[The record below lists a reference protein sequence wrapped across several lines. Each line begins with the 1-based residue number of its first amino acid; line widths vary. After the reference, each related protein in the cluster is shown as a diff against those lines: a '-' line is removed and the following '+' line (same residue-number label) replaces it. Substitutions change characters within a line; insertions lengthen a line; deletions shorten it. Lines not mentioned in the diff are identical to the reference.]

1 MKGSILNFSIQ
12 NNTGVISGDDNQHYT
27 FNGADWRA
35 ERPPSRGDRVDFIVN
50 SAGEAS
56 DVYLAL
62 GNSIYLGEKISS
74 ELGKYSNLDQAEE
87 NYSSIDWF
95 VKCLTNYA
103 NFSGRARRK
112 EFWFFMLFC
121 VILGIIAEVI
131 DTVLGTEPIVNSLLN
146 LALLVPSLAVGARR
160 LHDIGRSGWWQLLML
175 TVIGVLVLIWCFC
188 CFVWS
193 CWCNWIWCSCWI
205 IFCNIF
211 HIWSFCNSKFVKC
224 FK

>member
-1 MKGSILNFSIQ
+1 MKGSILDFSIQ
-12 NNTGVISGDDNQHYT
+12 HNTGFISGDDNQRYS
-27 FNGADWRA
+27 FNGADCRS

-50 SAGEAS
+50 TAGEAS
-56 DVYLAL
+56 EVYLTS
-62 GNSIYLGEKISS
+62 GSSIYLGEKISS
-74 ELGKYSNLDQAEE
+74 QLGKYSNLDQAEE

-131 DTVLGTEPIVNSLLN
+131 DTVLGTKPLVNSLLN

-160 LHDIGRSGWWQLLML
+160 LHDVGRSGWWQLLTL
-175 TVIGVLVLIWCFC
+175 TVIGILVLIW
-188 CFVWS
+188 W
-193 CWCNWIWCSCWI
+193 WATETKQQN
-205 IFCNIF
+205 NEYGAPA
-211 HIWSFCNSKFVKC
+211 K
-224 FK
+224 

>member
-1 MKGSILNFSIQ
+1 MKGSILDFSIQ
-12 NNTGVISGDDNQHYT
+12 HNTGFISGDDNQRYS
-27 FNGADWRA
+27 FNGTDWRS

-50 SAGEAS
+50 TAGEAS
-56 DVYLAL
+56 EVYLAL
-62 GNSIYLGEKISS
+62 GSSIYLGEKISS
-74 ELGKYSNLDQAEE
+74 QLGKYSNLDQAEE

-131 DTVLGTEPIVNSLLN
+131 DTVLGTKPLVNSLLN

-160 LHDIGRSGWWQLLML
+160 LHDVGRSGWWQLLTL
-175 TVIGVLVLIWCFC
+175 TVIGILVLIWWW
-188 CFVWS
+188 VTETKQQ
-193 CWCNWIWCSCWI
+193 N
-205 IFCNIF
+205 NEYGAPA
-211 HIWSFCNSKFVKC
+211 K
-224 FK
+224 

>member
-50 SAGEAS
+50 SAGEAA
-56 DVYLAL
+56 DIYLAL
-62 GNSIYLGEKISS
+62 GNAIYLGEKISS

-175 TVIGVLVLIWCFC
+175 TVIGVLVLIW
-188 CFVWS
+188 WWATETKPQNNKYGS
-193 CWCNWIWCSCWI
+193 PA
-205 IFCNIF
+205 
-211 HIWSFCNSKFVKC
+211 K
-224 FK
+224 